1 MLDYLKRLLIDQLP
15 SFVNYMVVK
24 NVMFTKLLQSMAGI
38 DNMPHEIDEIIKK
51 NTDHVNYTD
60 DEIDFKLLVRV
71 ISDYK
76 ITLDSLTP
84 INSGM
89 VAIVFSGVNADKKRV
104 VLKIRRK
111 NIMTRIKNGYIQF
124 SRLYNLVSF
133 ITYPFGYLD
142 EILANVKSFIESRDY
157 ILTQCEFD
165 KEIEAIVKTKI
176 PVEEYADDIIIPTIY
191 NSEQDRVN
199 TEFILMERI
208 EGTTCYDIEDRYRE
222 HACELICKYSFITSY
237 FTDIMHTDLHPGN
250 IFCIPDGDKCKI
262 GVIDFGMHIYNTDEI
277 REFSHGILNGYIEVD
292 NGNTA
297 NLDILKHCANT
308 TVPPIDLTNI
318 SPDQYK
324 HLNKLFITFVVTI
337 GTGKLDEIA
346 LHALLDGCRKV
357 LKTNHI
363 LLSDTSMKY
372 AMGLSM
378 LQSSLRLL
386 VSDNKKLSNIMK
398 KALREVMSY

>member
-15 SFVNYMVVK
+15 SFANYMVVK

-60 DEIDFKLLVRV
+60 DEIDFKMLVRV

-124 SRLYNLVSF
+124 SRIYNFVRF

-142 EILANVKSFIESRDY
+142 EILANIESFIETKDY
-157 ILTQCEFD
+157 ILTQCNFD
-165 KEIEAIVKTKI
+165 KEIEAIVNTKTSI
-176 PVEEYADDIIIPTIY
+176 EEYTNDIIIPFVY

-222 HACELICKYSFITSY
+222 HACELLFNFTFITGY
-237 FTDIMHTDLHPGN
+237 FSDICHVDLHPGN
-250 IFCIPDGDKCKI
+250 IFCIPDGDKCRI
-262 GVIDFGMHIYNTDEI
+262 GIIDFGMHIYNTDEI
-277 REFSHGILNGYIEVD
+277 REMHHGILDGFIKVANGNIEV
-292 NGNTA
+292 
-297 NLDILKHCANT
+297 DILKHCTNT
-308 TVPPIDLTNI
+308 VVPPIDVKQI
-318 SPDQYK
+318 SPEQYK
-324 HLNKLFITFVVTI
+324 DLNNMFIRFVDTI
-337 GTGKLDEIA
+337 GTGKLDETAI
-346 LHALLDGCRKV
+346 HEVNIGIRKV
-357 LKTNHI
+357 LKTNVI
-363 LLSDTSMKY
+363 VLCDYAMKY

-378 LQSSLRLL
+378 LQSSARLL
-386 VSDNKKLSNIMK
+386 VNDKKKLSTIIK
-398 KALREVMSY
+398 KVLREVMSY

>member
-1 MLDYLKRLLIDQLP
+1 MLDYLKRLLMDQLP

-51 NTDHVNYTD
+51 NTNHVNYTD
-60 DEIDFKLLVRV
+60 DEIDFKMLVKV

-89 VAIVFSGVNADKKRV
+89 VAIVFSGVNADKKRI

-111 NIMTRIKNGYIQF
+111 NIRTRIENGYIQF
-124 SRLYNLVSF
+124 TRIYNFVRF

-142 EILANVKSFIESRDY
+142 EILANLESFIETKDY
-157 ILTQCEFD
+157 ILTQCNFD
-165 KEIEAIVKTKI
+165 KEIEAIVKTKTSI
-176 PVEEYADDIIIPTIY
+176 EEYTNDDIMIPFVY

-199 TEFILMERI
+199 TEFILMDRI
-208 EGTTCYDIEDRYRE
+208 EGTTCYGMDERYKE
-222 HACELICKYSFITSY
+222 HICELLFNFTFITSY
-237 FTDIMHTDLHPGN
+237 FSDICHVDLHPGN

-262 GVIDFGMHIYNTDEI
+262 GIIDFGMHIENTDKI
-277 REFSHGILNGYIEVD
+277 REFSHGILDGFIKVA
-292 NGNTA
+292 NGNTEV
-297 NLDILKHCANT
+297 DILKHCTNT
-308 TVPPIDLTNI
+308 VVPPIDVKQI
-318 SPDQYK
+318 SPEQYK
-324 HLNKLFITFVVTI
+324 DLNNVFIRFVDTI
-337 GTGKLDEIA
+337 GTGKLDETAI
-346 LHALLDGCRKV
+346 HEVNIGIRKV
-357 LKTNHI
+357 LKTNVI
-363 LLSDTSMKY
+363 VLCDYAMKY

-378 LQSSLRLL
+378 LQSSARLL
-386 VSDNKKLSNIMK
+386 VNDKKKLSIIIK